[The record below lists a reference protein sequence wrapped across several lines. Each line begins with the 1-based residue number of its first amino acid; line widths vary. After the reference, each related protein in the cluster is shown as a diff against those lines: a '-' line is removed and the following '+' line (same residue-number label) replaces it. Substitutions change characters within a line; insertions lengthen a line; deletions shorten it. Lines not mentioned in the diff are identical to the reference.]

1 MEIEYQDTLIEIL
14 ALDNLIKTQRQM
26 LIDED
31 TVLDEEEKMAFY
43 DTHDRAVELLNK
55 KIKSLPIVYQDMVT
69 PNLHTHGE

>member
-43 DTHDRAVELLNK
+43 DIHDRAVELLNK

>member
-31 TVLDEEEKMAFY
+31 TVLDEEEKRAFY
-43 DTHDRAVELLNK
+43 DIHDRAVELLNK

>member
-14 ALDNLIKTQRQM
+14 ALDNLIKTQRQR

-43 DTHDRAVELLNK
+43 DIHDRAVELLNK

>member
-14 ALDNLIKTQRQM
+14 ALDNLIKTQRQI

-31 TVLDEEEKMAFY
+31 TVLDKEEKMAFY
-43 DTHDRAVELLNK
+43 DIHDRAVELLNK